1 MSETMNKTIQPEGLL
16 SGGDADVGP
25 QEATTNRDALR
36 RRIIGLGE
44 GSIHK
49 SYYPQLQQRLRELHR
64 FKTLLDG
71 SNEGI
76 FLIRLPNS
84 LQTDSRQPGSG
95 MPDGDMPDVDMVDV
109 NESACAQLGYSCQEI
124 LELSFFDLFPTQ
136 DHRRLGAFLSTM
148 DQSEH
153 GRSIITE
160 FIRSNGECF
169 PVEVT
174 SRLVRFDLAPYAVV
188 VARDITERLRMEEEL
203 QRAGNLEALGVLA
216 GGIAHDF
223 NNFLTAIMNQISLAK
238 LHLDQA
244 DHVLE
249 KLTYAENACLQAKGL
264 TQQLLTFAKGGEP
277 VRRVTSMAALVGD
290 ALRLVLAGTNVK
302 PMLTIPDDLW
312 LVDIDPGQISQVL
325 NNLLINAV
333 QAMSEGGML
342 RVTVRNVTM
351 HFEDVLEST
360 FGEYLPHGDHLC
372 VTIQDS
378 GPGIPEDLL
387 AKVFDP
393 YFTTKA
399 QGSGLGLATSY
410 SIIRKHGGTLNVRS
424 KQGQGATFMFCL
436 PATRFET
443 DQADSQRNEPLH
455 TAEVAHHIL
464 FMDDDDMI
472 RESMGEILE
481 DIGYTVTLVR
491 DGREAMEALHRA
503 REDNQAFDVAIMDL
517 TIPGGMGGVEA
528 VGRLKAVDPLLK
540 AVVSSGYSTA
550 PAMAHYREYGF
561 DAVVA
566 KPYTVNELRSVL
578 DRLLSGDEE
587 EG

>member
-1 MSETMNKTIQPEGLL
+1 MPETMNRSIPLEGLVPEN
-16 SGGDADVGP
+16 DADVDLQG
-25 QEATTNRDALR
+25 ATINRDALR

-44 GSIHK
+44 DSIHK

-76 FLIRLPNS
+76 FLIRLP
-84 LQTDSRQPGSG
+84 DSRQPDS
-95 MPDGDMPDVDMVDV
+95 DMPDVAMVDV
-109 NESACAQLGYSCQEI
+109 NESACVQLGYSCQEI
-124 LELSFFDLFPTQ
+124 LELSFFDLFPTK
-136 DHRRLGAFLSTM
+136 DHRRLESFLSTLE
-148 DQSEH
+148 QSEH

-169 PVEVT
+169 PVEVS

-188 VARDITERLRMEEEL
+188 VVRDISERLRMEEEL
-203 QRAGNLEALGVLA
+203 QRTGNLEALGVLA

-238 LHLDQA
+238 LHLDQT
-244 DHVLE
+244 DLILE

-277 VRRVTSMAALVGD
+277 VRRVASMAALVGD

-333 QAMSEGGML
+333 QAMPEGGML
-342 RVTVRNVTM
+342 RVSVRNVMM
-351 HFEDVLEST
+351 HAEDALEST
-360 FGEYLPHGDHLC
+360 LEEHLPHGDHLC

-378 GPGIPEDLL
+378 GPGIPEEILP
-387 AKVFDP
+387 KIFDP

-410 SIIRKHGGTLNVRS
+410 SIVRKHGGTLTVKS
-424 KQGQGATFMFCL
+424 KLGQGATFTFCL
-436 PATRFET
+436 PATRSET
-443 DQADSQRNEPLH
+443 DTAQRQPSEPLPS
-455 TAEVAHHIL
+455 TEVAHRIL

-481 DIGYTVTLVR
+481 GIGYTVTLVR
-491 DGREAMEALHRA
+491 DGREALEALHRA

-517 TIPGGMGGVEA
+517 TIPGGIGGVEA

-566 KPYTVNELRSVL
+566 KPYTVSELRHVL
-578 DRLLSGDEE
+578 DRLMSGDEE

>member
-1 MSETMNKTIQPEGLL
+1 MPETTNNSPSPGCRDSGVDANFSPEGA
-16 SGGDADVGP
+16 GA
-25 QEATTNRDALR
+25 NRDALR

-44 GSIHK
+44 ESIHK

-76 FLIRLPNS
+76 FLIRLP
-84 LQTDSRQPGSG
+84 DSRLSD
-95 MPDGDMPDVDMVDV
+95 PDIPDVDMVDV
-109 NESACAQLGYSCQEI
+109 NESACVQLGYTCQEI
-124 LELSFFDLFPTQ
+124 LELSFFDLFPSK
-136 DHRRLGAFLSTM
+136 DHRRLESFLSTLE
-148 DQSEH
+148 QSEH

-160 FIRSNGECF
+160 FIRSNGESF
-169 PVEVT
+169 SVEVT
-174 SRLVRFDLAPYAVV
+174 LRLVRFDLKPYAVV
-188 VARDITERLRMEEEL
+188 VARDISERLRMEEEL
-203 QRAGNLEALGVLA
+203 QRVGNLEALGVLA

-244 DHVLE
+244 DHALE
-249 KLTYAENACLQAKGL
+249 RLTYAENACVQAKGL

-277 VRRVTSMAALVGD
+277 VRRITSLAGLIGD

-312 LVDIDPGQISQVL
+312 IVDIDPGQIAQVL

-333 QAMSEGGML
+333 QAMPEGGMV
-342 RVTVRNVTM
+342 RVTVRNTM
-351 HFEDVLEST
+351 SHADEGVAASTPEDHLSQ
-360 FGEYLPHGDHLC
+360 GDHLC

-378 GPGIPEDLL
+378 GPGISEEVLPRI
-387 AKVFDP
+387 FDP
-393 YFTTKA
+393 YFTTKL

-410 SIIRKHGGTLNVRS
+410 SIIRKHGGTLSVCSNPGR
-424 KQGQGATFMFCL
+424 GAAFTFCL
-436 PATRFET
+436 PAIRDE
-443 DQADSQRNEPLH
+443 QVAANKQPLEPQRKVNTFH
-455 TAEVAHHIL
+455 RIL

-481 DIGYTVTLVR
+481 GNGYTVTLVR
-491 DGREAMEALHRA
+491 DGREALEALHRA
-503 REDNQAFDVAIMDL
+503 RENNQAFDVAIMDL

-550 PAMAHYREYGF
+550 PAMARYRDYGF

-566 KPYTVNELRSVL
+566 KPYTVSELQSVL
-578 DRLLSGDEE
+578 VRVLSEDGE

>member
-1 MSETMNKTIQPEGLL
+1 MSETMNKTIPPEVLISEGEV
-16 SGGDADVGP
+16 GVGP
-25 QEATTNRDALR
+25 QGTTANRDALR

-76 FLIRLPNS
+76 FLIRLPDL
-84 LQTDSRQPGSG
+84 LQTDSRQPSV
-95 MPDGDMPDVDMVDV
+95 DMPDVDMVDV

-124 LELSFFDLFPTQ
+124 LELSFFDLFPTK
-136 DHRRLGAFLSTM
+136 DHRRLESFLSTM
-148 DQSEH
+148 EQSEH

-169 PVEVT
+169 PVEVS
-174 SRLVRFDLAPYAVV
+174 SRLVRFDLDPYAVV

-277 VRRVTSMAALVGD
+277 LRKITSMAVLVGD

-312 LVDIDPGQISQVL
+312 MVDIDSGQISQVL

-333 QAMSEGGML
+333 QAMPEGGML

-351 HFEDVLEST
+351 HADDVSELSSEDHLS
-360 FGEYLPHGDHLC
+360 HGDHLC

-378 GPGIPEDLL
+378 GPGIPKEAL

-410 SIIRKHGGTLNVRS
+410 SIIRKHGGTFNVRS

-443 DQADSQRNEPLH
+443 DTGHRQPSEPLH
-455 TAEVAHHIL
+455 SAEVAHHIL

-491 DGREAMEALHRA
+491 DGREALEALHRA
-503 REDNQAFDVAIMDL
+503 REDNQAFDVAIIDL

-566 KPYTVNELRSVL
+566 KPYTVSELRSVL
-578 DRLLSGDEE
+578 ARLLSGDEE

>member
-1 MSETMNKTIQPEGLL
+1 MPETMNKSVPPEGLL
-16 SGGDADVGP
+16 PGGDADVGH
-25 QEATTNRDALR
+25 QRATINRDALR

-76 FLIRLPNS
+76 FLIRLPDSHQRGSGQRNFR
-84 LQTDSRQPGSG
+84 QTDPG
-95 MPDGDMPDVDMVDV
+95 MPDVAMVDV
-109 NESACAQLGYSCQEI
+109 NESACLQLGYTCQEI
-124 LELSFFDLFPTQ
+124 LELPFFDLFPAK
-136 DHRRLGAFLSTM
+136 DHRRLEAFLSTLE
-148 DQSEH
+148 QSEH

-160 FIRSNGECF
+160 FIRSSGECF
-169 PVEVT
+169 PVEV
-174 SRLVRFDLAPYAVV
+174 SLRLVQFDLEPYAVV
-188 VARDITERLRMEEEL
+188 VARDITERLRMEKEL
-203 QRAGNLEALGVLA
+203 QRAENLEALGVLA

-244 DHVLE
+244 DHILE

-302 PMLTIPDDLW
+302 PMLTMPDDLW
-312 LVDIDPGQISQVL
+312 MVDIDPGQISQVL

-333 QAMSEGGML
+333 QAMPEGGML
-342 RVTVRNVTM
+342 RVTARNVTM
-351 HFEDVLEST
+351 QAEDVQEPT
-360 FGEYLPHGDHLC
+360 FGEHLPPGDHLC

-378 GPGIPEDLL
+378 GPGIPEEMLV
-387 AKVFDP
+387 KIFDP

-410 SIIRKHGGTLNVRS
+410 SIIRKHGGTLTVRS
-424 KQGQGATFMFCL
+424 RQGKGATFTFCL

-443 DQADSQRNEPLH
+443 DAVHRRPSVLPH
-455 TAEVAHHIL
+455 AAEVAHHIL

-491 DGREAMEALHRA
+491 DGREALEAVHRA
-503 REDNQAFDVAIMDL
+503 RNTNQAFDVAIMDL

-550 PAMAHYREYGF
+550 PAMARYREYGF

-566 KPYTVNELRSVL
+566 KPYTVSELRHVL
-578 DRLLSGDEE
+578 DRLMSGNEE
-587 EG
+587 EE

>member
-1 MSETMNKTIQPEGLL
+1 MS
-16 SGGDADVGP
+16 
-25 QEATTNRDALR
+25 RDALR

-76 FLIRLPNS
+76 FLIRLP
-84 LQTDSRQPGSG
+84 DSHKQDFG
-95 MPDGDMPDVDMVDV
+95 MTDGDMPDVGMVDV
-109 NESACAQLGYSCQEI
+109 NESACVQLGYSCQEI
-124 LELSFFDLFPTQ
+124 LELSFFDLFPVK
-136 DHRRLGAFLSTM
+136 DHRRLKSFLSTQE
-148 DQSEH
+148 QSEH

-160 FIRSNGECF
+160 LIRSNGACF
-169 PVEVT
+169 PVEVS
-174 SRLVRFDLAPYAVV
+174 SRQVRFDLDPYAVV
-188 VARDITERLRMEEEL
+188 VVRDISERLRMEEEL

-238 LHLDQA
+238 LHLDHA
-244 DHVLE
+244 DLILE
-249 KLTYAENACLQAKGL
+249 KLTYAENACVQAKGL

-277 VRRVTSMAALVGD
+277 VRRVTSMAVLVGD

-333 QAMSEGGML
+333 QAMPEGGML
-342 RVTVRNVTM
+342 RVFVRNVTM
-351 HFEDVLEST
+351 HAGDVLEST
-360 FGEYLPHGDHLC
+360 FGDHLPHGDHLC

-378 GPGIPEDLL
+378 GPGIPEEML
-387 AKVFDP
+387 ARIFDP

-410 SIIRKHGGTLNVRS
+410 SIIRKHGGTLTVRS
-424 KQGQGATFMFCL
+424 KQDQGAAFTFCL
-436 PATRFET
+436 PATQSEAERTHF
-443 DQADSQRNEPLH
+443 QPRAPLPSPGVTH
-455 TAEVAHHIL
+455 RIL

-491 DGREAMEALHRA
+491 DGREALEALHRA
-503 REDNQAFDVAIMDL
+503 RKDNQTFDVAIMDL
-517 TIPGGMGGVEA
+517 TIPGGMGGVET
-528 VGRLKAVDPLLK
+528 VGRLRAVDPLLK

-566 KPYTVNELRSVL
+566 KPYTVTELQHVL
-578 DRLLSGDEE
+578 DRLMSGDKEK
-587 EG
+587 G

>member
-1 MSETMNKTIQPEGLL
+1 MSETMNQTIPPEGLL

-25 QEATTNRDALR
+25 QETTTNRDALR

-76 FLIRLPNS
+76 FLIRLPDS
-84 LQTDSRQPGSG
+84 LQPDS
-95 MPDGDMPDVDMVDV
+95 DMPDVDMVDV
-109 NESACAQLGYSCQEI
+109 NESACVQLGYSCQEI
-124 LELSFFDLFPTQ
+124 LELSLFDLFPTK
-136 DHRRLGAFLSTM
+136 DYRRLKSFFSTLE
-148 DQSEH
+148 QSEH

-169 PVEVT
+169 PVEVS
-174 SRLVRFDLAPYAVV
+174 SRLVRFDLSPYAVV

-277 VRRVTSMAALVGD
+277 VRRVTSLAALVGD

-333 QAMSEGGML
+333 QAMPEGGML
-342 RVTVRNVTM
+342 RVTVRNETM
-351 HFEDVLEST
+351 SPEDVLEST
-360 FGEYLPHGDHLC
+360 FGEHLPHGDHLC

-378 GPGIPEDLL
+378 GSGIPESMV
-387 AKVFDP
+387 AKIFDP

-410 SIIRKHGGTLNVRS
+410 SIIRKHGGTLTVKS

-436 PATRFET
+436 PAMRFET
-443 DQADSQRNEPLH
+443 DSAHRQTCVPPH
-455 TAEVAHHIL
+455 TIEVAHHIL

-491 DGREAMEALHRA
+491 DGREALEALHRA
-503 REDNQAFDVAIMDL
+503 RKDNQVFDVAIMDL

-550 PAMAHYREYGF
+550 PAMAHYQEYGF

-566 KPYTVNELRSVL
+566 KPYTVNELRCVL
-578 DRLLSGDEE
+578 DRLLSGNEE

>member
-1 MSETMNKTIQPEGLL
+1 MSETLNKTIPPEVLL
-16 SGGDADVGP
+16 SEGDAGVGP
-25 QEATTNRDALR
+25 QGTTTNRDALR

-84 LQTDSRQPGSG
+84 LQTDSRETDSG
-95 MPDGDMPDVDMVDV
+95 VPDGDMPDVDMVDV

-124 LELSFFDLFPTQ
+124 LELSFFDLFPTK
-136 DHRRLGAFLSTM
+136 DHRRLESFLSTM

-169 PVEVT
+169 PVEVS
-174 SRLVRFDLAPYAVV
+174 SRLVRFDLDPYAVV

-277 VRRVTSMAALVGD
+277 VRKITSMASLVGD

-312 LVDIDPGQISQVL
+312 LVDIDSGQISQVL

-333 QAMSEGGML
+333 QAMPEGGML
-342 RVTVRNVTM
+342 RVTVRNVI
-351 HFEDVLEST
+351 HAKGGGEST
-360 FGEYLPHGDHLC
+360 FGEHLPHGDHLC

-378 GPGIPEDLL
+378 GPGIPEETL
-387 AKVFDP
+387 AKIFDP
-393 YFTTKA
+393 YFTTKP

-410 SIIRKHGGTLNVRS
+410 SIIRKHGGTLTVRS

-443 DQADSQRNEPLH
+443 DSAHSQPSEPFH
-455 TAEVAHHIL
+455 SAEVAHHIL

-491 DGREAMEALHRA
+491 DGREALEALHQA
-503 REDNQAFDVAIMDL
+503 REDNQVFDVAIMDL
-517 TIPGGMGGVEA
+517 TIPGGMGGAEA

-578 DRLLSGDEE
+578 ARLLSGDEE